1 MPQWLHSCPV
11 NQPLVTVIR
20 ETAGVFIKAI
30 GPLQCTGNSSVFM
43 SPRTDIPLQ
52 SYCCCQGTFHNLF
65 LFLQIIIKVCNQI
78 KAGQSEFLESTR
90 SIPWIREGNGTPLS
104 TLAWKIPWM
113 EEPGRLQSMGLLRV
127 GLPFIPW
134 IWFPLWNV
142 LQFLNAWNLV
152 SLEETWFS
160 PSRVNLLVNDQFA
173 HGQATYQ
180 TMMVPYIEITY
191 GLPCV
196 YPLEHDVQSWQ
207 NE

>member
-1 MPQWLHSCPV
+1 M
-11 NQPLVTVIR
+11 
-20 ETAGVFIKAI
+20 
-30 GPLQCTGNSSVFM
+30 QCTGNSSVFM
-43 SPRTDIPLQ
+43 SLRIDIPLQ

-78 KAGQSEFLESTR
+78 KAGQKWIFGINQVYSLNRRRQWHPTPVLLPGKSHGWRSLEDCS
-90 SIPWIREGNGTPLS
+90 PWGHWGSDTTER
-104 TLAWKIPWM
+104 
-113 EEPGRLQSMGLLRV
+113 
-127 GLPFIPW
+127 LPFILW

-180 TMMVPYIEITY
+180 TMMVPYIEIIY
-191 GLPCV
+191 GLRCV

-207 NE
+207 NK